1 MAEKQPRKRIGN
13 LNTIGGVVG
22 EMAKVYR
29 EARRG
34 ELTTKDAGRFVH
46 MLSQLR
52 AALEA
57 GDIERRIEELEERN
71 SGGIRR
77 PKLEVV

>member
-1 MAEKQPRKRIGN
+1 MADKQPRKRIGN

-34 ELTTKDAGRFVH
+34 ELTTKDAGRLVH

-52 AALEA
+52 AALEDA
-57 GDIERRIEELEERN
+57 TFEGRLAALEQR
-71 SGGIRR
+71 
-77 PKLEVV
+77 